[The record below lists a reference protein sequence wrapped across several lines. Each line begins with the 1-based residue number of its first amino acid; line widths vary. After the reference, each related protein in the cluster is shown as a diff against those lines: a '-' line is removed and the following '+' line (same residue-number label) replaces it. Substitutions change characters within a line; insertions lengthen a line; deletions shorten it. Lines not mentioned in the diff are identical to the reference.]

1 MFKLIFPLYYLHQ
14 RSHEFLGPLHTFF
27 YYMYI
32 VINAN
37 KSKKTHQINAVFFFT
52 FFQKFTLILFMM
64 LLAISREV

>member
-32 VINAN
+32 VTNAN
-37 KSKKTHQINAVFFFT
+37 KSKKNHQINAGIFKFFFT
-52 FFQKFTLILFMM
+52 FSEVYIDLIFDV
-64 LLAISREV
+64 ISNF